1 MQLWCLITD
10 EDRDFLLNHW
20 DKTIS
25 STQDR
30 TTKVLVEKKLARKD
44 KYLYQ
49 QLPKD
54 THYLGSWTVLS
65 ENFSDSSP
73 NISLDSGEE
82 FTPKRICTPRPTGT
96 TVEITKDIPTSYQRE
111 KDELLAFINTLLEP
125 ENLEKL
131 PRCDYKEFL
140 ELAKI
145 FLGENIGRKKGYTY
159 SLQRPGADHHAR
171 WMSKSLVLLG
181 STLLPLLLPLRTA
194 STSTRVYRNSRTS
207 TRRCHPLLLLSSIV
221 THCTSLKS
229 SSLCPCLTTTSHS
242 TNELSSLQRLDSS
255 LLEGRR
261 SANLLYLQSA

>member
-1 MQLWCLITD
+1 MSCSL
-10 EDRDFLLNHW
+10 
-20 DKTIS
+20 S
-25 STQDR
+25 STPCWSR
-30 TTKVLVEKKLARKD
+30 KTWRNFLAVTTKS
-44 KYLYQ
+44 
-49 QLPKD
+49 
-54 THYLGSWTVLS
+54 SWS
-65 ENFSDSSP
+65 W
-73 NISLDSGEE
+73 
-82 FTPKRICTPRPTGT
+82 
-96 TVEITKDIPTSYQRE
+96 
-111 KDELLAFINTLLEP
+111 
-125 ENLEKL
+125 
-131 PRCDYKEFL
+131 
-140 ELAKI
+140 KI

-171 WMSKSLVLLG
+171 WMSKSLYIIKMALLG

-221 THCTSLKS
+221 THGTSLKS